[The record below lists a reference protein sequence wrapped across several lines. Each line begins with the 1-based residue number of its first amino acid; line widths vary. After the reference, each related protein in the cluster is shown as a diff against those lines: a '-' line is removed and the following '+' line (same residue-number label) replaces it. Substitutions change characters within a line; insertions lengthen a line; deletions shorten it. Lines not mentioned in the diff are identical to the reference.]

1 MIDNILLKGKMNV
14 LNNVSILI
22 PFNSDLGP
30 RKEAFHW
37 VKRFYETTIPEA
49 EICIGECKG
58 ETFSKSQAVN
68 NAAKKATKEIYI
80 IADADI
86 IFDPSLILQSM
97 KLLENHAWVIPYRTV
112 FNLDQETTTKLLN
125 LDPSWPIL
133 PDDYTGKQRP
143 LSGWG
148 GINIVP
154 KKHFDRVA
162 GFDERFLGW
171 GGEDDA
177 FAFSVNYLCGFVER
191 IDATIFHLWHPPAIL
206 THYGSNRDLLKP
218 YLSGTQSIM
227 QEVEKRKKLKT
238 IEEEE

>member
-1 MIDNILLKGKMNV
+1 MIV
-14 LNNVSILI
+14 LNHLSILI
-22 PFNSDLGP
+22 PFNSEIGP

-37 VKRFYETTIPEA
+37 VKRFYETTMPEA
-49 EICIGECKG
+49 EICIGECKS

-68 NAAKKATKEIYI
+68 DAAEKATRDIFV

-86 IFDPSLILQSM
+86 IYDPSLISQSI

-112 FNLDQETTTKLLN
+112 FNLDQETTNQLLN
-125 LDPSWPIL
+125 VEPDWPIL
-133 PDDYTGKQRP
+133 PTSYTGKQRP
-143 LSGWG
+143 QSGWG

-154 KKHFDRVA
+154 RKHFERVA
-162 GFDERFLGW
+162 GFDERFFGW

-177 FAFSVNYLCGFVER
+177 FAFSLNHLCGFVER

-206 THYGSNRDLLKP
+206 THYGSNRNLLKP

-227 QEVEKRKKLKT
+227 EEVEKRKKLKAT
-238 IEEEE
+238 GEKE